1 MRTLILLF
9 FYVIIVVL
17 AIPVFIFCY
26 IVKRPNLLL
35 FLGKAAMGLSKIIL
49 GIQLE
54 VQGLEHVDRKK
65 QYVFMANH
73 LSFIDGP
80 LLFLLIPQ
88 QIRVIIKIGIVR
100 IPIVGPIMKYA
111 GFVPVDRK
119 GIKSGRKSIDYAS
132 KLIKEKGY
140 SFLIFPEGT
149 RSRDGKLHEFR
160 RGGFFL
166 ALNSQ
171 TPIVP
176 ITIKGTYDLMP
187 KGSFFIKRGKIFVI
201 FHEPV
206 SVKGFEQQNL
216 PELVTNVRNVIKSGL
231 SD

>member
-1 MRTLILLF
+1 MRTLALLF
-9 FYVIIVVL
+9 FYVIMVVL
-17 AIPVFIFCY
+17 AIPVFLFCY
-26 IVKRPNLLL
+26 ITRWPNLLL
-35 FLGKAAMGLSKIIL
+35 SIGKAAMGMSKIIL
-49 GIQLE
+49 GIKLE
-54 VQGLEHVDRKK
+54 VQGLEHVERKK

-88 QIRVIIKIGIVR
+88 QIRVILKIGIVR
-100 IPIVGPIMKYA
+100 IPIVGPLMKYV
-111 GFVPVDRK
+111 GFVSVDRK
-119 GIKSGRKSIDYAS
+119 GIKSGQKSIDYAS
-132 KLIKEKGY
+132 KLIREKGY

-176 ITIKGTYDLMP
+176 ITIKGTYALMP
-187 KGSFFIKRGKIFVI
+187 KGSFFIKRGKIIVI
-201 FHEPV
+201 FHAPV
-206 SVKGFEQQNL
+206 SVKGFGRQNL
-216 PELVTNVRNVIKSGL
+216 PELVNNVRNVIKSGL

>member
-1 MRTLILLF
+1 MRTLALLF
-9 FYVIIVVL
+9 FYVITILLV
-17 AIPVFIFCY
+17 IPVFIFCY
-26 IVKRPNLLL
+26 IVKWPNLLL
-35 FLGKAAMGLSKIIL
+35 SIGKAAMGLSKIIL
-49 GIQLE
+49 GIKLE
-54 VQGLEHVDRKK
+54 VQGIEHVDKKK

-88 QIRVIIKIGIVR
+88 QIRVILKIGIIN
-100 IPIVGPIMKYA
+100 IPIVGPLMKYV

-119 GIKSGRKSIDYAS
+119 GIKTGRKSIDYAS
-132 KLIKEKGY
+132 KLIREKGY

-187 KGSFFIKRGKIFVI
+187 KGSFFIKRGKIIVI
-201 FHEPV
+201 FHPPV
-206 SVKGFEQQNL
+206 SVKGFGQQNL
-216 PELVTNVRNVIKSGL
+216 PELVNNVRNVIKSEL
-231 SD
+231 SN